1 MTTNPATSP
10 ADATAPPPPAP
21 APIIAVR
28 GIRKRFSGVT
38 VLENIDFDARGGE
51 IHTLMGE
58 NGAGKSTLMKILA
71 GVHRPDAGRVLLD
84 GREITIASPHAA
96 LRLGIALIH
105 HEPLSVPDRRGE

>member
-1 MTTNPATSP
+1 MTTNHETSHAAAAAT
-10 ADATAPPPPAP
+10 PPPSQSSQQPQQP
-21 APIIAVR
+21 QQPQLLSSVIAVR
-28 GIRKRFSGVT
+28 VRKRFSGVT

-84 GREITIASPHAA
+84 GRAVTIA
-96 LRLGIALIH
+96 
-105 HEPLSVPDRRGE
+105 